1 MGPGSF
7 QWCPATEQGAM
18 GPNWN
23 IGSSIWTWEKVS
35 LLQQNTGT
43 GCPEKLWSLL
53 LWRCLKPSWMLS
65 CVTCCS
71 NCFGEVGLGW
81 SPDIL
86 SNLYNSVIL
95 WYMANSLYMDSSV
108 YMQQLLL
115 SIKNN
120 VHFKYCKSTTE
131 TSLSCTLVCVCVRS
145 VQTWD
150 IPVHCLKNPLNLVI
164 ILASFQVFLCPFL
177 VVQ

>member
-1 MGPGSF
+1 
-7 QWCPATEQGAM
+7 
-18 GPNWN
+18 
-23 IGSSIWTWEKVS
+23 
-35 LLQQNTGT
+35 
-43 GCPEKLWSLL
+43 
-53 LWRCLKPSWMLS
+53 
-65 CVTCCS
+65 
-71 NCFGEVGLGW
+71 
-81 SPDIL
+81 
-86 SNLYNSVIL
+86 
-95 WYMANSLYMDSSV
+95 MANSLYMDSSV

-164 ILASFQVFLCPFL
+164 ILASFKYFFVLSL
-177 VVQ
+177 

>member
-1 MGPGSF
+1 
-7 QWCPATEQGAM
+7 M

-131 TSLSCTLVCVCVRS
+131 TSLSCTLVCVCAQCTTLRHTCS
-145 VQTWD
+145 L
-150 IPVHCLKNPLNLVI
+150 LKESTEFSHYFSQFPSISL
-164 ILASFQVFLCPFL
+164 SFPCSTVDFLIFYFFMACSM
-177 VVQ
+177 